1 MLAAEFV
8 GLGVPRDYGE
18 NYEGLRLVFEIKLN
32 NPTQYMAYVLGID
45 GSIFTGGRQSPRMYY
60 LGQARSLM
68 LVQIPPKEYVATRI
82 YLDLRHDD
90 LESIEKLRAGENPR
104 FTINLSTQFIA
115 CVPQQSLIPPQN
127 CQYIPIG
134 PCAQTLSL
142 SLAPQPQQLYL
153 IRCYIPLMDPRSN
166 SSIIE
171 IDRDTWLDILSK
183 LGFKHV
189 RVIEVPAATDIA
201 NEHAKAAIEHLD
213 RAWVLMSAN
222 YEEALNAARKALEEL
237 KSYAKDLGFLNE
249 KGEIDFAKVYGTDPK
264 SSLAEALN
272 DIFRGLWALTNVGSH
287 AGRSRLIKRAD
298 VEFVIT
304 TIYMLMKSMQ
314 ENMKIQQP

>member
-8 GLGVPRDYGE
+8 GLGVPKDYGE
-18 NYEGLRLVFEIKLN
+18 DYEGLRLVFEIRLH
-32 NPTQYMAYVLGID
+32 NPAQYVAYVLGID
-45 GSIFTGGRQSPRMYY
+45 GSVFTGSRQSPRMYY

-68 LVQIPPKEYVATRI
+68 LVQIPPKEYTATRI

-90 LESIEKLRAGENPR
+90 IEFIEKLRAGENPR
-104 FTINLSTQFIA
+104 FTVKLSTQFIA
-115 CVPQQSLIPPQN
+115 CVPQQSLTPSQN
-127 CQYIPIG
+127 YIPIG
-134 PCAQTLSL
+134 PCAQTLS

-166 SSIIE
+166 GSIIE
-171 IDRDTWLDILSK
+171 TDRDTWLDVLSK

-189 RVIEVPAATDIA
+189 RVIEVPAITGVA

-237 KSYAKDLGFLNE
+237 KSYAKDLGFVDV
-249 KGEIDFAKVYGTDPK
+249 KGEIDFAKVYGASPD
-264 SSLAEALN
+264 SDLVRGMDN
-272 DIFRGLWALTNVGSH
+272 IFRGLWALTNVGSH

-314 ENMKIQQP
+314 ENMKSQQP

>member
-8 GLGVPRDYGE
+8 RLGVPRDYGE
-18 NYEGLRLVFEIKLN
+18 DYDGLRLIFEIRLH
-32 NPTQYMAYVLGID
+32 NPAQYVAYVLGID
-45 GSIFTGGRQSPRMYY
+45 GSVFTGSKQSPRMYY

-68 LVQIPPKEYVATRI
+68 LVQISPKEYTAMRI

-90 LESIEKLRAGENPR
+90 LEFIEKLRAGENPR
-104 FTINLSTQFIA
+104 FTANLSTQFIA
-115 CVPQQSLIPPQN
+115 CVPQQFIPPQN

-134 PCAQTLSL
+134 PCAQTL

-153 IRCYIPLMDPRSN
+153 IRCYIPLMDPRGN
-166 SSIIE
+166 SLIE
-171 IDRDTWLDILSK
+171 VDRDTWLDVLSK
-183 LGFKHV
+183 LDFKHI
-189 RVIEVPAATDIA
+189 RVIEVPAITGVA
-201 NEHAKAAIEHLD
+201 NEHAKAAIEYLD
-213 RAWVLMSAN
+213 KAWELMSAN

-237 KSYAKDLGFLNE
+237 KSYAKDLGFVDND
-249 KGEIDFAKVYGTDPK
+249 KINFAKIYGASPD
-264 SSLAEALN
+264 SGLVRGMDGIL
-272 DIFRGLWALTNVGSH
+272 RGLWDLCNVGSH
-287 AGRSRLIKRAD
+287 TGGSRFIKRAD

>member
-1 MLAAEFV
+1 MLTAEFV
-8 GLGVPRDYGE
+8 RLGVPRDYGE
-18 NYEGLRLVFEIKLN
+18 DYEGLRLVFETRLY
-32 NPTQYMAYVLGID
+32 NPAQYVAYVLGID
-45 GSIFTGGRQSPRMYY
+45 GSVFTGSRQSPRMYY

-115 CVPQQSLIPPQN
+115 CVPQQSPIPPQN

-142 SLAPQPQQLYL
+142 SSAPQPQQLYL
-153 IRCYIPLMDPRSN
+153 IRCYIPLKDPRGN
-166 SSIIE
+166 SLIE
-171 IDRDTWLDILSK
+171 VDRDTWLDVLSK

-189 RVIEVPAATDIA
+189 RVIEVPAITGVA

-237 KSYAKDLGFLNE
+237 KSYAKDLGFVDN
-249 KGEIDFAKVYGTDPK
+249 KNNIDFAKVYGTDPT
-264 SSLAEALN
+264 SNLAQALN
-272 DIFRGLWALTNVGSH
+272 DIFRGLWTLTNVGSH

>member
-1 MLAAEFV
+1 MLTAEFV
-8 GLGVPRDYGE
+8 RLGVPRDYGE
-18 NYEGLRLVFEIKLN
+18 DYEGLRLVFEIRLY
-32 NPTQYMAYVLGID
+32 NPVQYVAYVLGID
-45 GSIFTGGRQSPRMYY
+45 GSVFTGGRQSPRMYY
-60 LGQARSLM
+60 LGQARSLI

-90 LESIEKLRAGENPR
+90 LEFIEKLRAGENPR

-127 CQYIPIG
+127 CQYIPMG
-134 PCAQTLSL
+134 PCAQSSL

-153 IRCYIPLMDPRSN
+153 IRCYIPLMDPRGN
-166 SSIIE
+166 SLIE
-171 IDRDTWLDILSK
+171 VDRGTWLDILSK
-183 LGFKHV
+183 LGFKHI
-189 RVIEVPAATDIA
+189 RVIEVPAVTGMV

-213 RAWVLMSAN
+213 RAWELMSAN

-237 KSYAKDLGFLNE
+237 KSYAKDLGFVDV
-249 KGEIDFAKVYGTDPK
+249 KGEIDFAKVYGASPD
-264 SSLAEALN
+264 SDLVRGMDN
-272 DIFRGLWALTNVGSH
+272 IFRGLWALTNVGSH

-298 VEFVIT
+298 MEFVIT

-314 ENMKIQQP
+314 ENMRIQQP

>member
-1 MLAAEFV
+1 VLTAEFV
-8 GLGVPRDYGE
+8 RLGVPRDYGE
-18 NYEGLRLVFEIKLN
+18 VYEGLRLVFEVKLRN
-32 NPTQYMAYVLGID
+32 WEQGKMLVWDVD
-45 GSIFTGGRQSPRMYY
+45 GEVFVGSDRSPRRVY
-60 LGQARSLM
+60 LGRARSLTP
-68 LVQIPPKEYVATRI
+68 LEINPDVEIPTRV
-82 YLDLRHDD
+82 YLDLRHED
-90 LESIEKLRAGENPR
+90 LETIEGLRDGGKPR
-104 FTINLSTQFIA
+104 FEVKLSILLTICL
-115 CVPQQSLIPPQN
+115 QQPPK
-127 CQYIPIG
+127 CEGCRWVGIG
-134 PCAQTLSL
+134 PCGPSQY
-142 SLAPQPQQLYL
+142 LYL
-153 IRCYIPLMDPRSN
+153 TRYTVNVMDSKSN

-171 IDRDTWLDILSK
+171 VDRDTWLDILSK

-189 RVIEVPAATDIA
+189 RIIEVPAITDMA

-213 RAWVLMSAN
+213 EAWRLMYEN
-222 YEEALNAARKALEEL
+222 YAGALNVARNALEEL
-237 KSYAKDLGFLNE
+237 KSYAKDLGFVDDENN
-249 KGEIDFAKVYGTDPK
+249 IDFAKVYGTDPK

>member
-1 MLAAEFV
+1 
-8 GLGVPRDYGE
+8 
-18 NYEGLRLVFEIKLN
+18 
-32 NPTQYMAYVLGID
+32 
-45 GSIFTGGRQSPRMYY
+45 
-60 LGQARSLM
+60 
-68 LVQIPPKEYVATRI
+68 
-82 YLDLRHDD
+82 
-90 LESIEKLRAGENPR
+90 
-104 FTINLSTQFIA
+104 
-115 CVPQQSLIPPQN
+115 
-127 CQYIPIG
+127 
-134 PCAQTLSL
+134 
-142 SLAPQPQQLYL
+142 
-153 IRCYIPLMDPRSN
+153 MDPKSN

-189 RVIEVPAATDIA
+189 KVIEVPAVTGIV

-213 RAWVLMSAN
+213 RAWGLMSAN

-237 KSYAKDLGFLNE
+237 KSYAKDLGFVDV
-249 KGEIDFAKVYGTDPK
+249 KGEIDFAKVYGVDTK

-272 DIFRGLWALTNVGSH
+272 DIFRGLWVLTNVGSH

-314 ENMKIQQP
+314 ENMKI